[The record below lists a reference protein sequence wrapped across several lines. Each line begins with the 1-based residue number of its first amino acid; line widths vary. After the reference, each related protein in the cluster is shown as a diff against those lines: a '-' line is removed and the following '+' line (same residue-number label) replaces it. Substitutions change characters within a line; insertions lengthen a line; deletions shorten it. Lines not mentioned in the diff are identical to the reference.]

1 MLALL
6 QVQLLPRCTGFPTV
20 QDFQTTKSDSLLMLS
35 SVYDF
40 LELQKYDGDG

>member
-1 MLALL
+1 MYAGFTTS
-6 QVQLLPRCTGFPTV
+6 PTRYTGFPMV

-35 SVYDF
+35 GVYDF

>member
-6 QVQLLPRCTGFPTV
+6 QVQLLPRHTV
-20 QDFQTTKSDSLLMLS
+20 FLMVQYFQTTKSDSLLMLS